1 MKRSNKERIAPDVR
15 DSYRRSEMEFGVAA
29 DAYRSDPSRKAT
41 RNGAV
46 MVTVVLALAA
56 FLAVLALWYAVAGG
70 LSLAGIAVALVVG
83 LGVLSSVHVCL
94 EWERAVIM
102 RLGRFNRLAG
112 PGIFFSIPL
121 IEFSTLRVD
130 QRTTAT
136 PFGAEEAL
144 TSDLV
149 PLDVDAV
156 LFWMIW
162 DPEKACMEVEDCRF
176 AVALTAQTALRDAIG
191 RASVSNVVMRRHQ
204 LDQELQVAVEAK
216 VTDWGIAVLSVEIRD
231 IIIPKELQGVMSL
244 EAQAECR
251 KNARITLMEAER
263 DVDDLKK
270 AQYML
275 DHVGEACEGVI
286 SSVTSFGLFV
296 ELPNTVEGLIHISNL
311 DDDYYTFVEKSYML
325 LGERKKKIYRLGDP
339 IRVVVT
345 AVDMS
350 TRRVD
355 FAVDDEKESGY
366 TEEAKPVPRDADGRT
381 GKKNKKGKKPPKR
394 RTKGENKS

>member
-1 MKRSNKERIAPDVR
+1 MRKDRENNVTASER

-46 MVTVVLALAA
+46 MVAVSFALVA
-56 FLAVLALWYAVAGG
+56 FAAVAGLWWLIAG
-70 LSLAGIAVALVVG
+70 SLNIVGVVVAILAG
-83 LGVLSSVHVCL
+83 LGTLSSTHVCL
-94 EWERAVIM
+94 EWERCVVM
-102 RLGRFNRLAG
+102 RLGRFSRLAG
-112 PGIFFSIPL
+112 PGLFFTIPV
-121 IEFSTLRVD
+121 IEFCTLRVD
-130 QRTTAT
+130 QRTIAT

-162 DPEKACMEVEDCRF
+162 DPEKACSEVEDCRF

-204 LDQELQVAVEAK
+204 LDQELQEAVEAK
-216 VTDWGIAVLSVEIRD
+216 VTDWGITVLSVEVRD

-263 DVDDLKK
+263 DVSAILQEVAEEYSHDETALALRKMHLV
-270 AQYML
+270 Y
-275 DHVGEACEGVI
+275 EGMQDTDGTLVVP
-286 SSVTSFGLFV
+286 SAYTEGF
-296 ELPNTVEGLIHISNL
+296 TVE
-311 DDDYYTFVEKSYML
+311 
-325 LGERKKKIYRLGDP
+325 P
-339 IRVVVT
+339 
-345 AVDMS
+345 
-350 TRRVD
+350 
-355 FAVDDEKESGY
+355 
-366 TEEAKPVPRDADGRT
+366 
-381 GKKNKKGKKPPKR
+381 NKGAQQ
-394 RTKGENKS
+394 GS

>member
-1 MKRSNKERIAPDVR
+1 MRKDRENNVTASER

-46 MVTVVLALAA
+46 MVTVSFALVA
-56 FLAVLALWYAVAGG
+56 FAAVAGLWWLIAG
-70 LSLAGIAVALVVG
+70 SLNIVGVVVAILTG
-83 LGVLSSVHVCL
+83 LGTLSSTHVCL
-94 EWERAVIM
+94 EWERCVVM
-102 RLGRFNRLAG
+102 RLGRFSRLAG
-112 PGIFFSIPL
+112 PGLFFTIPV
-121 IEFSTLRVD
+121 IEFCTLRVD
-130 QRTTAT
+130 QRTIAT

-162 DPEKACMEVEDCRF
+162 DPEKACSEVEDCRF

-204 LDQELQVAVEAK
+204 LDQELQEAVEAK
-216 VTDWGIAVLSVEIRD
+216 VTDWGITVLSVEVRD

-263 DVDDLKK
+263 DVSAILQEVAEEYSHDETALALRKMHLV
-270 AQYML
+270 Y
-275 DHVGEACEGVI
+275 EGMQD
-286 SSVTSFGLFV
+286 TDGTL
-296 ELPNTVEGLIHISNL
+296 
-311 DDDYYTFVEKSYML
+311 
-325 LGERKKKIYRLGDP
+325 
-339 IRVVVT
+339 VVPS
-345 AVDMS
+345 A
-350 TRRVD
+350 
-355 FAVDDEKESGY
+355 Y
-366 TEEAKPVPRDADGRT
+366 TEGFTVDP
-381 GKKNKKGKKPPKR
+381 NKGAQQ
-394 RTKGENKS
+394 GS

>member
-1 MKRSNKERIAPDVR
+1 MRGGRDER

-46 MVTVVLALAA
+46 MVTVILALAA
-56 FLAVLALWYAVAGG
+56 FLAVLGAWYALTGA
-70 LSLAGIAVALVVG
+70 LSLAAIAVALVVG
-83 LGVLSSVHVCL
+83 LAVLSSVHVCL

-102 RLGRFNRLAG
+102 RLGRFSRLAG

-121 IEFSTLRVD
+121 IEFCTLRVD
-130 QRTTAT
+130 QRTIAT

-162 DPEKACMEVEDCRF
+162 DPEKACTEVEDCRF

-204 LDQELQVAVEAK
+204 LDQELQEAVEAK
-216 VTDWGIAVLSVEIRD
+216 VTDWGITVLSVEIRD

-251 KNARITLMEAER
+251 KNARIALMEAER
-263 DVDDLKK
+263 DVSAILQEVVETYSHDDIALSLRKMHLTYEGMQDNGSSLVVPSAYSEGFAK
-270 AQYML
+270 EP
-275 DHVGEACEGVI
+275 GKEA
-286 SSVTSFGLFV
+286 S
-296 ELPNTVEGLIHISNL
+296 
-311 DDDYYTFVEKSYML
+311 
-325 LGERKKKIYRLGDP
+325 ER
-339 IRVVVT
+339 
-345 AVDMS
+345 
-350 TRRVD
+350 
-355 FAVDDEKESGY
+355 
-366 TEEAKPVPRDADGRT
+366 
-381 GKKNKKGKKPPKR
+381 
-394 RTKGENKS
+394 

>member
-1 MKRSNKERIAPDVR
+1 MRKDRENNVTASER

-46 MVTVVLALAA
+46 MVAVSFALVA
-56 FLAVLALWYAVAGG
+56 FAAVAGLWWLIAG
-70 LSLAGIAVALVVG
+70 SLNIVGVVVAILTG
-83 LGVLSSVHVCL
+83 LGTLSSTHVCL
-94 EWERAVIM
+94 EWERCVVM
-102 RLGRFNRLAG
+102 RLGRFSRLAG
-112 PGIFFSIPL
+112 PGLFFTIPV
-121 IEFSTLRVD
+121 IEFCTLRVD
-130 QRTTAT
+130 QRTIAT

-162 DPEKACMEVEDCRF
+162 DPEKACSEVEDCRF

-204 LDQELQVAVEAK
+204 LDQELQEAVEAK
-216 VTDWGIAVLSVEIRD
+216 VTDWGITVLSVEVRD

-263 DVDDLKK
+263 DVSAILQEVAEEYSHDETAL
-270 AQYML
+270 AL
-275 DHVGEACEGVI
+275 
-286 SSVTSFGLFV
+286 
-296 ELPNTVEGLIHISNL
+296 
-311 DDDYYTFVEKSYML
+311 
-325 LGERKKKIYRLGDP
+325 RKKHLVYEGMQDTDGTL
-339 IRVVVT
+339 VVPS
-345 AVDMS
+345 A
-350 TRRVD
+350 
-355 FAVDDEKESGY
+355 Y
-366 TEEAKPVPRDADGRT
+366 TEGFTVDP
-381 GKKNKKGKKPPKR
+381 NKGAQQ
-394 RTKGENKS
+394 GS

>member
-1 MKRSNKERIAPDVR
+1 MRGGRDER

-46 MVTVVLALAA
+46 MVTVILALAA
-56 FLAVLALWYAVAGG
+56 FLAVLGAWYALTGA
-70 LSLAGIAVALVVG
+70 LSLAAIAVALVVG
-83 LGVLSSVHVCL
+83 LAVLSSVHVCL

-102 RLGRFNRLAG
+102 RLGRFSRLAG

-121 IEFSTLRVD
+121 IEFCTLRVD
-130 QRTTAT
+130 QRTIAT

-162 DPEKACMEVEDCRF
+162 DPEKACTEVEDCRF
-176 AVALTAQTALRDAIG
+176 AVALTAQAALRDVIG

-204 LDQELQVAVEAK
+204 LDQELQEAVEAK
-216 VTDWGIAVLSVEIRD
+216 VTDWGITVLSVEIRD

-251 KNARITLMEAER
+251 KNARIALMEAER
-263 DVDDLKK
+263 DVSAILQEVAETYSHDDIALSLRKMHLTYEGMQDNGSSLVVPSAYSEGFAK
-270 AQYML
+270 EP
-275 DHVGEACEGVI
+275 GKEA
-286 SSVTSFGLFV
+286 S
-296 ELPNTVEGLIHISNL
+296 
-311 DDDYYTFVEKSYML
+311 
-325 LGERKKKIYRLGDP
+325 ER
-339 IRVVVT
+339 
-345 AVDMS
+345 
-350 TRRVD
+350 
-355 FAVDDEKESGY
+355 
-366 TEEAKPVPRDADGRT
+366 
-381 GKKNKKGKKPPKR
+381 
-394 RTKGENKS
+394 